1 MATKCNSRGQ
11 DSLRQL
17 KRCRRAIAELPLS
30 QQPAVLHEFEETET
44 RMSAIARANV
54 AAQMALVERQALEE
68 FQQTPG
74 LPTAPLADW
83 LRSLKR
89 CRRELS
95 EQIQRI
101 ENSSR

>member
-17 KRCRRAIAELPLS
+17 KRCRKTIAGLPQS
-30 QQPAVLHEFEETET
+30 QQPAVLHEFEEAET

-54 AAQMALVERQALEE
+54 AAQMALAERQASQEV
-68 FQQTPG
+68 QQPLG
-74 LPTAPLADW
+74 LPNAPLADL

-89 CRRELS
+89 CRRELG
-95 EQIQRI
+95 EQLQRI